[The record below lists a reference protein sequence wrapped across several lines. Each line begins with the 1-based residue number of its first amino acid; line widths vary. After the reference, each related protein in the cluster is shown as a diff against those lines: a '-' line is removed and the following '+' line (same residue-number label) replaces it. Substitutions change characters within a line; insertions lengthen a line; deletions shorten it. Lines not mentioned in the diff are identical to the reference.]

1 MREMGER
8 RTNLILK
15 LPKMFQEVEVDYK
28 IIANSRASP
37 VLKKIRE
44 EFFSKI
50 LPFIDYEGP
59 DRLREWGYTKEKMK
73 ADEKR
78 VETLFSSR
86 IKAWLEEKKE
96 KELKELPEE
105 LWKIEKEE

>member
-1 MREMGER
+1 MGER
-8 RTNLILK
+8 RTNLISK
-15 LPKMFQEVEVDYK
+15 LPKMFREAEVDYK

-44 EFFSKI
+44 EFVDKI
-50 LPFIDYEGP
+50 LLSIDYEGP
-59 DRLREWGYTKEKMK
+59 DRLREWGYTREKVE

-78 VETLFSSR
+78 VEILFTSK
-86 IKAWLEEKKE
+86 IKEWLKEKKD

-105 LWKIEKEE
+105 LWKIDKEG